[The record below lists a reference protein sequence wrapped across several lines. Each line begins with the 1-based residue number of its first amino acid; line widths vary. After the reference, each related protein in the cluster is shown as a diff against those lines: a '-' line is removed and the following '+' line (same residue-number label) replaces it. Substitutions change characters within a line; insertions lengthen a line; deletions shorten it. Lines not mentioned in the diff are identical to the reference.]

1 MQKPKIKVVGA
12 EACCGPD
19 CCAPTTIESKNED
32 IKQEIRKQYGKIALG
47 NNTQNCCGPKCCSP
61 DDAISSPMENAK
73 MIGYISYEL
82 QSIPEASILGV
93 GCGAP
98 LNFAKPK
105 DGEIVVDL
113 GSGAG
118 IDVFLS
124 ANRVGKNGKVIGIDM
139 TDEMLEK
146 ARANAKQHGY
156 SNVEFRKGDIEHSI
170 PVKNNSVDLVISNCV
185 INLTTDKTDAFKQVH
200 RILKSGGRMV
210 ISDLVTDREL
220 AVEAADS
227 GMWCDCIDGALTKEH
242 YVDSIKQAGFSK
254 VEVLQ
259 ERLYAEGDG
268 LGGRKITSLI
278 IKAVK

>member
-1 MQKPKIKVVGA
+1 VEKLKIDIVKT

-19 CCAPTTIESKNED
+19 CCSSGTDVNTSD
-32 IKQEIRKQYGKIALG
+32 IKQEIRKQYGKIALSNG
-47 NNTQNCCGPKCCSP
+47 THSCCGPECCSP
-61 DDAISSPMENAK
+61 SDLANNPIDSTK
-73 MIGYISYEL
+73 LIGYSHSDL

-98 LNFAKPK
+98 LNFAEPK
-105 DGEIVVDL
+105 DGETVVDL

-124 ANRVGKNGKVIGIDM
+124 ANRVGNNGKVIGIDM

-156 SNVEFRKGDIEHSI
+156 NNVEFRKGDIEQTI
-170 PVKNNSVDLVISNCV
+170 PVENDSVDLVISNCV

-210 ISDLVTDREL
+210 ISDMVTDKEV
-220 AVEAADS
+220 AIESADA
-227 GMWCDCIDGALTKEH
+227 GLWCGCIDGALTKEH
-242 YVDSIKQAGFSK
+242 YLDSIKQAGFSN

-259 ERLYAEGDG
+259 ERPYNDG
-268 LGGRKITSLI
+268 GLLGGRKMSSLI
-278 IKAVK
+278 LRAVK